1 MLLRHTHTHTF
12 KEPENK
18 LGGRSIKHV
27 NDKVLYDVNIC
38 SHSISA
44 VQTACLTRFPQ
55 DHLLRWPSHFQGL
68 TLVPPPNT
76 NWYVNYISHEQAQ
89 VRGGNTL
96 LQGWSSS
103 AHPRTTYFDTDLSD
117 GGTCGDTFR
126 KWGGRET
133 EFTRKLLLQT
143 IPYAKSTAEWH
154 GNRPW

>member
-1 MLLRHTHTHTF
+1 MLLRHTHTF

-68 TLVPPPNT
+68 TLVPPPK
-76 NWYVNYISHEQAQ
+76 HELICKLYLSRTGTGTRWEYSPAGL
-89 VRGGNTL
+89 VFF
-96 LQGWSSS
+96 SSPED
-103 AHPRTTYFDTDLSD
+103 HILR
-117 GGTCGDTFR
+117 
-126 KWGGRET
+126 
-133 EFTRKLLLQT
+133 
-143 IPYAKSTAEWH
+143 H
-154 GNRPW
+154 GLV